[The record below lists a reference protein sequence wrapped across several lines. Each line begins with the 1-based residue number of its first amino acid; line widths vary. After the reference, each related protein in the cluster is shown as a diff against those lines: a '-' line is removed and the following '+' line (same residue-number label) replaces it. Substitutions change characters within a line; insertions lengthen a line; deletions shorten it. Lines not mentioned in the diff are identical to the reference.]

1 MPDLRPTNGQN
12 LFVHDQGIST
22 LWVKSED
29 NSYSPLLPI
38 TLQAK
43 PAGDLWALI
52 NHQWMSYGLIMSHSL
67 SLTWWECPMI
77 AACSTFYIDDH
88 RCCKCY
94 FILHGIHCL
103 WHFFFACS
111 CSGHITYSNHLQHTA
126 SGDCSL
132 WRSKRQGP
140 GGVWKWW
147 QHPEVDWLIVVYHD

>member
-12 LFVHDQGIST
+12 LFVHDQDIST
-22 LWVKSED
+22 LWVSED

-103 WHFFFACS
+103 WHFFFCMFMFR
-111 CSGHITYSNHLQHTA
+111 TYYILQSSPTY
-126 SGDCSL
+126 CFRRLLSL
-132 WRSKRQGP
+132 AEQEAAA